1 MQHPLNNPV
10 WHALNSGNTN
20 LAFGNEKVK
29 YFDSKVSPFVGLEE
43 NSADNFKI
51 LANTLTTNKPVG
63 FISDIELDTP
73 KGWKLIRYVKCLQM
87 VYNAEKRFDLG
98 NNQLQPLADVHIPQM
113 LELTKLT
120 KPGPFDERTID
131 FGNYFGVFEAGQLVA
146 MGGQRL
152 HPKPYQE
159 ISAICTHP
167 DYLGKGYASQILKFN
182 INRILNEEGI
192 PFLHVRHDN
201 HRAIQVYERL
211 GFVTRTY
218 LHFYFIQKEEMV

>member
-1 MQHPLNNPV
+1 MQHPLNNPS
-10 WHALNSGNTN
+10 WHALVSGNKN

-29 YFDSKVSPFVGLEE
+29 YFDVQVSPFVGLEE

-51 LANTLTTNKPVG
+51 LGNILANNKPIG
-63 FISDIELDTP
+63 FISDIELEIP
-73 KGWKLIRYVKCLQM
+73 EGWKLFRYVKCLQM
-87 VYNAEKRFDLG
+87 VYISVQRFDLEDI
-98 NNQLQPLADVHIPQM
+98 NLIPLTDLHIPQM

-120 KPGPFDERTID
+120 KPWPFDERTIN
-131 FGNYFGVFEAGQLVA
+131 FGDYFGIFEDDKLVA

-167 DYLGKGYASQILKFN
+167 NYLGKGYASQILKFH

-211 GFVTRTY
+211 GFDTRTY